1 MNVHIIYAS
10 TSGNVEA
17 TVEFIAKLLAY
28 MGMMPTLKRSEQ
40 AQIGDI
46 LNNHKFIFATSTW
59 DHGKI
64 NPFFAGLFES
74 MQKHS
79 FQDKQAAF
87 VGLGDR
93 RYEPVLFCRGME
105 LVRDLWIEKGGE
117 EIIPALKINGE
128 PYNQL
133 SATVSPWTN
142 LLAKIWAYKK

>member
-1 MNVHIIYAS
+1 MNVNIIYAS

-17 TVEFIAKLLAY
+17 TVEFVARLLTY
-28 MGMMPTLKRSEQ
+28 MGIYISMDRSELTD
-40 AQIGDI
+40 IGKI
-46 LNNHKFIFATSTW
+46 NNNNKFIFATSTW

-64 NPFFAGLFES
+64 NPLFWGLFES

-79 FQDKQAAF
+79 FGGKQAAF
-87 VGLGDR
+87 IGLGDR
-93 RYEPVLFCRGME
+93 RYEPVLFCHGME
-105 LVRDLWIEKGGE
+105 QVRDLWIEKGGE

-128 PYNQL
+128 PYSQL